1 MAITDYMRNTN
12 IAGPAVLLGDLNTES
27 DSPVIKY
34 LNINSSLSNNYNN
47 YRYINYNDDIELID
61 AWEADTNHAA
71 DDGNTFCT
79 LHQNLTKRVIH
90 VN

>member
-27 DSPVIKY
+27 DSPVIK
-34 LNINSSLSNNYNN
+34 
-47 YRYINYNDDIELID
+47 YINYNDDIELID